1 MGYICKYI
9 IYIIMLKYRLFC
21 VIIKDNAELIC
32 IKSILNM
39 ILLNGGKDMAV
50 TYRKL
55 WHMLIDR
62 KMKKKEL
69 QAATGLTHYAMLK
82 LSRDEDVTTET
93 LRKICKVLEVNVED
107 IMEFIPED

>member
-1 MGYICKYI
+1 
-9 IYIIMLKYRLFC
+9 
-21 VIIKDNAELIC
+21 
-32 IKSILNM
+32 
-39 ILLNGGKDMAV
+39 MAV

-69 QAATGLTHYAMLK
+69 QAAAGLTHYAMLK

-93 LRKICKVLEVNVED
+93 LGKICKALNCTTDD
-107 IMEFIPED
+107 IMEFIPNTK

>member
-1 MGYICKYI
+1 
-9 IYIIMLKYRLFC
+9 
-21 VIIKDNAELIC
+21 
-32 IKSILNM
+32 
-39 ILLNGGKDMAV
+39 MAV

-69 QAATGLTHYAMLK
+69 QEAAGLTHYAMLK

-93 LRKICKVLEVNVED
+93 LGKICKALNCTTDD
-107 IMEFIPED
+107 IVEFIPNVDAK

>member
-1 MGYICKYI
+1 
-9 IYIIMLKYRLFC
+9 
-21 VIIKDNAELIC
+21 
-32 IKSILNM
+32 
-39 ILLNGGKDMAV
+39 MAV

-69 QAATGLTHYAMLK
+69 QAAAGLTHYVMLK

-93 LRKICKVLEVNVED
+93 LGKICKALNCTTDD
-107 IMEFIPED
+107 IMEFIPNIK